1 MPVYDSRRAAGQRDA
16 WVRRV
21 GRITWRA
28 AAAGLAGAAV
38 AALAFAQHATAGAST
53 PRSSTPASSTP
64 GTGTSGTST
73 PGTSKPGT
81 SKHRQRHKHAAIV
94 IPARPPQPAAGS
106 GSGQVTSGA
115 S

>member
-1 MPVYDSRRAAGQRDA
+1 MPVYNSRRAAGQRDA
-16 WVRRV
+16 GLRRV
-21 GRITWRA
+21 VRITWRA

-53 PRSSTPASSTP
+53 PGTSTPRTSTPATSTP
-64 GTGTSGTST
+64 GTST
-73 PGTSKPGT
+73 PGTPAPKT
-81 SKHRQRHKHAAIV
+81 STHRPRHQHASIV

-106 GSGQVTSGA
+106 GQVTSGG

>member
-16 WVRRV
+16 GLRRV

-28 AAAGLAGAAV
+28 AAAGIAGAAV

-53 PRSSTPASSTP
+53 PRTSTP
-64 GTGTSGTST
+64 GTSTPATSTPGTST
-73 PGTSKPGT
+73 PGTSTPGT
-81 SKHRQRHKHAAIV
+81 STHRPRHQHASVV

-106 GSGQVTSGA
+106 GSGQVTSGG

>member
-1 MPVYDSRRAAGQRDA
+1 MPVYNSRRAAGQRDA
-16 WVRRV
+16 GLRRV

-53 PRSSTPASSTP
+53 PGTSTPRTSTPATSTP
-64 GTGTSGTST
+64 GTST
-73 PGTSKPGT
+73 PGTPAPKT
-81 SKHRQRHKHAAIV
+81 STHRPRHQHASIV

-106 GSGQVTSGA
+106 GQVTSGG

>member
-1 MPVYDSRRAAGQRDA
+1 MPVYNSRRAAGQRDA
-16 WVRRV
+16 GLRRV

-53 PRSSTPASSTP
+53 PGTGTPGTSTPATSTP
-64 GTGTSGTST
+64 GTST
-73 PGTSKPGT
+73 PGTPAPKT
-81 SKHRQRHKHAAIV
+81 STHRPRHQHASIV

-106 GSGQVTSGA
+106 GQVTSGG

>member
-1 MPVYDSRRAAGQRDA
+1 MPGYNSRRAAGQRDA
-16 WVRRV
+16 GLRRV

-53 PRSSTPASSTP
+53 PGTGTPGTSTPATSTP
-64 GTGTSGTST
+64 GTST
-73 PGTSKPGT
+73 PGTPAPKT
-81 SKHRQRHKHAAIV
+81 STHRPRHQHASIV

-106 GSGQVTSGA
+106 GQVTSGG